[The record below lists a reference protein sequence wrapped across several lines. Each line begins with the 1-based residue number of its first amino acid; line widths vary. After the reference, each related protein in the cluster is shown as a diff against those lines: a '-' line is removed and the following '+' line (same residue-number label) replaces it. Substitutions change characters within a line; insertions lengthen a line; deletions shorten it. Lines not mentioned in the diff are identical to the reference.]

1 MGKRDD
7 INKAVLGAG
16 STPSPSAVPPRP
28 AATPFVARIAQ
39 VGAQGLLEENRKLK
53 AERSAGR
60 VVLSL
65 DPKRVRFGPIAN
77 RDERSLNTR
86 DDAFAELKADLAANG
101 QEFPI
106 KVRAVEGDPQHDHEV
121 VAGHRRLRAALEL
134 DRERAEGFPILAL
147 LDDQAKELKAIALKM
162 FRENKVREDL
172 SPYEYGKMFAKWV
185 DAGVYRT
192 QGEIAAATKMSQPT
206 ISVYM
211 AVYELPKEIH
221 TAFGDPRA
229 ISMRWVQELAKAL
242 KTREAETLRRARE
255 LARQNPKPSAEAVF
269 ATLTATGDGDQAAG
283 AKRGSPTRSESFKLN
298 NKVIFTF
305 GRKDGRF
312 AVKLGKTID
321 RSLQK
326 ELAEEMQ
333 EYLRGWLTKRLK
345 GRKL

>member
-16 STPSPSAVPPRP
+16 SAPSSLAIPARQ

-39 VGAQGLLEENRKLK
+39 AGAQGLLEENRKLK

-60 VVLSL
+60 VVLAL

-86 DDAFAELKADLAANG
+86 DAAFAELKADLAASG

-106 KVRAVEGDPQHDHEV
+106 KVRAIEGDPAHDYEV
-121 VAGHRRLRAALEL
+121 VAGHRRLRAALDL
-134 DRERAEGFPILAL
+134 DRERPEGFPVLAL
-147 LDDQAKELKAIALKM
+147 LDEHAKELKVIALKM

-172 SPYEYGKMFAKWV
+172 SPYEYGKMFTKWV

-206 ISVYM
+206 VSVYM
-211 AVYELPKEIH
+211 AVYELPKDIH
-221 TAFGDPRA
+221 AAFGDPRA
-229 ISMRWVQELAKAL
+229 ISMRWVQELAKVL
-242 KTREAETLRRARE
+242 KMREATTLQRARE
-255 LARQNPKPSAEAVF
+255 LVRQSPKLSPEAVF
-269 ATLTATGDGDQAAG
+269 AALTAATETEQPGGP
-283 AKRGSPTRSESFKLN
+283 KRGNPTRSESFKLN
-298 NKVIFTF
+298 NKVIYTF
-305 GRKDGRF
+305 GRKEGRF

-326 ELAEEMQ
+326 ELAEDLQ
-333 EYLRGWLTKRLK
+333 EYLRLWLSKRLK
-345 GRKL
+345 GRKQ